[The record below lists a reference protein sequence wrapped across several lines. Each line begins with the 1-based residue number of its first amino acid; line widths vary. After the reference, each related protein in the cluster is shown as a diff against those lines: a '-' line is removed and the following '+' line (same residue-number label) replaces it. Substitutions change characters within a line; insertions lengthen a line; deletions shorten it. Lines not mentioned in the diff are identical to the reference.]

1 MAMNGSEALLY
12 VGSEAVAKQTGLSR
26 SRSSPTID
34 TSHKLSDLDEFIPG
48 RGNGGTLT
56 LNALFVPE
64 HAGYIALRTAQDD
77 KDLITVRITLDG
89 EEWEE
94 AQAMITQFDE
104 DWPDNAVS
112 TMSITLQVSGVWT
125 DLESS

>member
-1 MAMNGSEALLY
+1 MATNGSEVLLY
-12 VGSEAVAKQTGLSR
+12 VGETAVAKQTGLSR

-34 TSHKLSDLDEFIPG
+34 TSHKLSEVDEFIPG

-64 HAGYIALRTAQDD
+64 HDGYTALRTAQDD
-77 KDLITVRITLDG
+77 KELITARVTLDG
-89 EEWEE
+89 EDWQE
-94 AQAMITQFDE
+94 AQALVTQFDE
-104 DWPDNAVS
+104 DWPDNAAA